1 MSSSVLQ
8 EGGGGFSKK
17 EILLLSLQ
25 TIESE
30 VYGVCMCAEKKIDLG
45 FEYSITLFLASL
57 LVSFVFL
64 DSTPRSVSNENFA
77 LYFLHLQEKASI
89 NVLVVF
95 NKSITH
101 KGVSHK
107 GG

>member
-30 VYGVCMCAEKKIDLG
+30 VYGVRLYAEKKIDLG

-77 LYFLHLQEKASI
+77 LYFLHLQEIAD
-89 NVLVVF
+89 VVSP
-95 NKSITH
+95 K
-101 KGVSHK
+101 VSF
-107 GG
+107 

>member
-77 LYFLHLQEKASI
+77 LHFLHLQEIASI
-89 NVLVVF
+89 
-95 NKSITH
+95 
-101 KGVSHK
+101 
-107 GG
+107 